1 MIFHPSEPRVLAVLD
16 WELSTLGHPMAD
28 FSYHMMTWRLSPDEF
43 RGLRGSDLKSL
54 GIPTEEEYLDMYLR
68 RVGVA
73 DKPSPRAWSFYM
85 AYNMF
90 RMAGILQGVMAR
102 ALAGN
107 AASAQALAAGKR
119 ARPMAESGWAEVERM
134 LA

>member
-1 MIFHPSEPRVLAVLD
+1 
-16 WELSTLGHPMAD
+16 
-28 FSYHMMTWRLSPDEF
+28 
-43 RGLRGSDLKSL
+43 
-54 GIPTEEEYLDMYLR
+54 
-68 RVGVA
+68 
-73 DKPSPRAWSFYM
+73 M

>member
-1 MIFHPSEPRVLAVLD
+1 
-16 WELSTLGHPMAD
+16 
-28 FSYHMMTWRLSPDEF
+28 
-43 RGLRGSDLKSL
+43 
-54 GIPTEEEYLDMYLR
+54 
-68 RVGVA
+68 
-73 DKPSPRAWSFYM
+73 M

-107 AASAQALAAGKR
+107 AASAQALEAGRR
-119 ARPMAESGWAEVERM
+119 ARPMAEAGWAEVERM

>member
-54 GIPTEEEYLDMYLR
+54 GIPTEEEYLGMYLQ
-68 RVGVA
+68 RVGIA
-73 DKPSPRAWSFYM
+73 DKPSPTAWSFYM

-107 AASAQALAAGKR
+107 AASAQALAAGMR

>member
-1 MIFHPSEPRVLAVLD
+1 
-16 WELSTLGHPMAD
+16 MAD

-43 RGLRGSDLKSL
+43 RGLRGSDLTLL
-54 GIPTEEEYLDMYLR
+54 GIPTEEEYLAVYLQ
-68 RVGVA
+68 RVGIA
-73 DKPSPRAWSFYM
+73 DKPDPRAWSFYM

-107 AASAQALAAGKR
+107 AASAQALAAGRR